1 MRVRVPNMRL
11 RVPSACLR
19 VLGGAFGPTAPLS
32 LLLFSPYT
40 LTKSTRKYPQLPH
53 FGAYKAGFMCEKGML
68 MRVVCGYLRALKGRF
83 RCVTE
88 YIRILCDLYPDSLK
102 SREKFLAFRGSVDS
116 DGA

>member
-19 VLGGAFGPTAPLS
+19 VLGESFGPKVLLF

-40 LTKSTRKYPQLPH
+40 LRKSTRKYPQYPQLPH

-83 RCVTE
+83 RSVTE
-88 YIRILCDLYPDSLK
+88 YIGILCDL
-102 SREKFLAFRGSVDS
+102 GSHNETQETAYVEHVI
-116 DGA
+116 